1 MEKGWGWIW
10 GRGLK
15 RTETG
20 QHSIP
25 NYYSIKRSLSNVLQR
40 HSPTSGLNNNY
51 LPEVLMNVS
60 MSEVLFLTKSTK
72 KKRGKILDRTD
83 NDNNLKMT
91 ITQQGD

>member
-1 MEKGWGWIW
+1 
-10 GRGLK
+10 
-15 RTETG
+15 
-20 QHSIP
+20 
-25 NYYSIKRSLSNVLQR
+25 
-40 HSPTSGLNNNY
+40 
-51 LPEVLMNVS
+51 MNVS